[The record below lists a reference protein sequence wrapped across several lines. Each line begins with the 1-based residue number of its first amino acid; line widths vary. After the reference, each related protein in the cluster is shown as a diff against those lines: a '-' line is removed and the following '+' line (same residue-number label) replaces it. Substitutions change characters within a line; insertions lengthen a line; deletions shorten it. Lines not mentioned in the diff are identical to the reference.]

1 MYKALRGNAPVYL
14 NVFSNAHN
22 MYALRSVSAN
32 QIYVPKPNVEG
43 FRRSFSYS
51 GACAWNELPAK
62 FKECLSLVDFKLKLK
77 EFIFLREA
85 V

>member
-1 MYKALRGNAPVYL
+1 MYKVLRGNAPVYL

-32 QIYVPKPNVEG
+32 QIYVLKPNVEG

-51 GACAWNELPAK
+51 GPVPGMSFLP
-62 FKECLSLVDFKLKLK
+62 KLKNVIVLL
-77 EFIFLREA
+77 ILN
-85 V
+85 

>member
-1 MYKALRGNAPVYL
+1 MYI
-14 NVFSNAHN
+14 
-22 MYALRSVSAN
+22 LRSVSAN
-32 QIYVPKPNVEG
+32 QIYVPKPTVEG

-51 GACAWNELPAK
+51 GACAWNELPVEV
-62 FKECLSLVDFKLKLK
+62 KECLSLVNFKLKLK